1 MRRSLPRR
9 RGKKIRNPHKKQNSA
24 ASKWVRRCHIFQD
37 LYHDLVPAVALAH
50 VELLVGAVD
59 QRLQRGMKV
68 VLLHTCCQRDGK
80 AVSLIAPSDTDEV
93 AYFELGTIR
102 VSCAAADSE
111 EGGSVLVLSP
121 WLAYPAGDTVFFE
134 ELSRKSGSIKGIFQA
149 YFSAR
154 TKNQLLTETE
164 ERISQNI
171 IEEINADLAL
181 GKVSDIYF
189 TDYLFLE

>member
-1 MRRSLPRR
+1 MKDNHDLLNKILLGIIAGLLLVILVGTIIGLV
-9 RGKKIRNPHKKQNSA
+9 GKKKNTPEVLISQGK
-24 ASKWVRRCHIFQD
+24 
-37 LYHDLVPAVALAH
+37 AVAL
-50 VELLVGAVD
+50 
-59 QRLQRGMKV
+59 M
-68 VLLHTCCQRDGK
+68 
-80 AVSLIAPSDTDEV
+80 APSDTDEV
-93 AYFELGTIR
+93 AYFKLGTIR

-111 EGGSVLVLSP
+111 ESGSIMVLSP

-134 ELSRKSGSIKGIFQA
+134 ELSRKSGAIKGIFQA

-164 ERISQNI
+164 ERISKII

-181 GKVSDIYF
+181 GKISDIYF

>member
-1 MRRSLPRR
+1 MKDNHDLLNKILLGIIAGLLFVILVGTIIGLV
-9 RGKKIRNPHKKQNSA
+9 GKKKNTP
-24 ASKWVRRCHIFQD
+24 
-37 LYHDLVPAVALAH
+37 
-50 VELLVGAVD
+50 E
-59 QRLQRGMKV
+59 
-68 VLLHTCCQRDGK
+68 VLISQGK
-80 AVSLIAPSDTDEV
+80 AVSLMAPSDTDEV

-111 EGGSVLVLSP
+111 ESGSIMILSP
-121 WLAYPAGDTVFFE
+121 WLAYPAGDTVFYE

-164 ERISQNI
+164 ERISQII